1 MLDVSFTELA
11 LIVVVAFLVLGPKEL
26 PTVIRALSRFMRQCR
41 EVIDEC
47 RKQLDGL
54 ADDTGVNEAT
64 GALKN
69 ETKYIKDQ
77 FGQWRETYDISDIM
91 AEHRA
96 KEEAPDAPAG
106 EPKP

>member
-11 LIVVVAFLVLGPKEL
+11 LIVVVAFLILGPKEL

-47 RKQLDGL
+47 KRQLDGL
-54 ADDTGVNEAT
+54 ADDAGMDAV
-64 GALKN
+64 KS

-77 FGQWRETYDISDIM
+77 FGQWRETYDITDIM
-91 AEHRA
+91 AERRA
-96 KEEAPDAPAG
+96 SEEVLEAPKDEKNP
-106 EPKP
+106 